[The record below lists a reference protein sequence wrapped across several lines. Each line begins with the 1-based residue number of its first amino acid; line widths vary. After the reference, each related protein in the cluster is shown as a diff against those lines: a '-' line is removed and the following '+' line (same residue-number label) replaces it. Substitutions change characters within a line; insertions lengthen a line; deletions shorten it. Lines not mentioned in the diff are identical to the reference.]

1 MDLTT
6 ISLYAEMDPWA
17 KATTGLAVLA
27 VLAFVLRLVVKSALF
42 HFVHLWRKTMP
53 AMGWAPI
60 LMHDHVLDRVARVVP
75 SVVVQLGIHWVEHL
89 PANGSKAISNIAT
102 ALTVYHVVRVVTALL
117 SEINDAHDRHDGP
130 KATQTNSIKSYVQL
144 GKLIAYIVGALLIA
158 AAIMDR
164 SPMLLLSG
172 LGAMSAVLMLVF
184 KDTILSFVAGVQLA
198 SNNMMRVGDW
208 IEMPQVGA
216 DGFVVDIA
224 LNTVKV
230 QNWDKTI
237 TTIPTW
243 RLMSDSFKNWRGMFE
258 SGGRRIRR
266 SLNVDASTVHL
277 LSEHEKQQLSQ
288 VALLKDYWS
297 AREGLRIPNGGD
309 PAENT
314 GFTPI
319 AAHQVSNLHVFK
331 AYAYAYLMAHPRI
344 SKAPGMLLLV
354 RTMQPSESGIPL
366 ELYCFTATTAWV
378 EYEGIQGDVFDHLIG
393 VMPQFG
399 LALFQRSS
407 DTGHRQI
414 AQALRHTD

>member
-1 MDLTT
+1 MNLSDF
-6 ISLYAEMDPWA
+6 SLYTDMQPWA
-17 KATTGLAVLA
+17 QAAIGLLLLV
-27 VLAFVLRLVVKSALF
+27 VLAFVVRFVLQGVLF
-42 HFVHLWRKTMP
+42 HFVRLWRRAMP
-53 AMGWAPI
+53 SMGWAQI
-60 LMHDHVLDRVARVVP
+60 VWHDHVLLRIAKIVP
-75 SVVVQLGIHWVEHL
+75 SVVVQLGIHWVDHL
-89 PANGSKAISNIAT
+89 PANASKAIGNIAT
-102 ALTVYHVVRVVTALL
+102 AFTVYHVVRALTALL
-117 SEINDAHDRHDGP
+117 SEINDAHERHDGP
-130 KATQTNSIKSYVQL
+130 KATETHSIKSYVQL

-164 SPMLLLSG
+164 SPLLLLSG

-184 KDTILSFVAGVQLA
+184 KDTIMSFVAGVQLA

-243 RLMSDSFKNWRGMFE
+243 KLMSDSFKNWRAMFE

-266 SLNVDASTVHL
+266 HLAIDACTVHL
-277 LSEHEKQQLSQ
+277 LTEEEKQRMSGIT
-288 VALLKDYWS
+288 LLQNYWNE
-297 AREGLRIPNGGD
+297 RDGLVLPNGGEVGVD
-309 PAENT
+309 T
-314 GFTPI
+314 GFQPI
-319 AAHQVSNLHVFK
+319 AANQVSNLHAFK
-331 AYAYAYLMAHPRI
+331 AYAYAYLMKHPRI

-354 RTMQPSESGIPL
+354 RTMQPTELGIPL

-393 VMPQFG
+393 ILPQFG
-399 LALFQRSS
+399 LQLYQRSS
-407 DTGHRQI
+407 DLGSRQV
-414 AQALRHTD
+414 AEALRQS